1 MVVSFSLRPKN
12 KLYIYGWGCG
22 SDMVVVSF
30 ILRAK
35 IISFNSDI
43 KITLLAVQDNSITDT
58 VCLSVPWSEP
68 INN

>member
-1 MVVSFSLRPKN
+1 M
-12 KLYIYGWGCG
+12 YIYLWDWGCG
-22 SDMVVVSF
+22 GDMVVVSF

-35 IISFNSDI
+35 IISFKSDI

-68 INN
+68 TNNQKCD